1 MVDIGI
7 FLKEA
12 KQEVGHRIDAILKE
26 SAGIDI
32 DRIAFE
38 DIFVATL
45 QDLHGYLQDWQRYI
59 TKFESVVD
67 YVFTQPLSMGS

>member
-12 KQEVGHRIDAILKE
+12 KEKVGHRIDAILKE
-26 SAGIDI
+26 SARIDI

-45 QDLHGYLQDWQRYI
+45 
-59 TKFESVVD
+59 
-67 YVFTQPLSMGS
+67 